1 MVQAITREQ
10 VLSRIDALPA
20 FPKAVQEILETV
32 DDPDSSMS
40 VLSHAIG
47 RDPAIAG
54 RVLAAA
60 NKAAA
65 SSRRSAGVDDIY
77 TATSLVG
84 MQQVRDIAILS
95 SLTDFVGAINGT
107 MDAAELWRHSVGVGV
122 CAQEMALCVEAD
134 ISINQALIAGLLHDI
149 GQFWLLQHDHQAY
162 ARAWESAV
170 RSGWDIR
177 RAEQE
182 AFGVDHAQIGAWLAT
197 AWTLPID
204 ISVAIAGHHSPD
216 EISQTSPL
224 IALLHVAEVVS
235 NALELGGNRMSRVTY
250 LSPKACR
257 QLGLVW
263 DDSIRPVFG
272 RIEARARHVIAL
284 LGS

>member
-1 MVQAITREQ
+1 MGQSITREL

-20 FPKAVQEILETV
+20 FPKTVQEILATV

-47 RDPAIAG
+47 RDPAITG

-60 NKAAA
+60 NKAA
-65 SSRRSAGVDDIY
+65 SGSRRSTSVDDIY

-95 SLTDFVGAINGT
+95 SLTNFVGNISGS

-122 CAQEMALCVEAD
+122 CAQEMALCVDAD
-134 ISINQALIAGLLHDI
+134 ISVNQALIAGLLHDI
-149 GQFWLLQHDHQAY
+149 GQLWLLQHDHEAY
-162 ARAWESAV
+162 AGGWESAV
-170 RSGWDIR
+170 RHGWDIR

-182 AFGVDHAQIGAWLAT
+182 IFGADHAQIGAWLAT
-197 AWTLPID
+197 AWSLPLD
-204 ISVAIAGHHSPD
+204 ISAAIAAHHAPD
-216 EISQTSPL
+216 ELSQSSPL
-224 IALLHVAEVVS
+224 VALIHVAEVVS

-250 LSPKACR
+250 ISPKACR
-257 QLGLVW
+257 QLGLAW

-284 LGS
+284 LES